1 MNALGWLGVGLLGG
15 VGALARFMLDGF
27 VDARSAAGFP
37 WGTFAVNI
45 SGALTLGLLTGIALH
60 GNALVLIGAA
70 TIGSY
75 TTFSTWMLETDRSV
89 EDGRLPAAVLNVIL
103 TLAVGLAA
111 THCRHSSPD
120 RIERKLSTHCGHC
133 GLGR

>member
-15 VGALARFMLDGF
+15 VGALARFMVDGL
-27 VDARSAAGFP
+27 VDARFAAGFP

-45 SGALTLGLLTGIALH
+45 SGALALGLLAGVALH
-60 GNALVLIGAA
+60 GNALILIGAA
-70 TIGSY
+70 TLGSY

-89 EDGRLPAAVLNVIL
+89 EDDRMPAAVLNVIL

-111 THCRHSSPD
+111 A
-120 RIERKLSTHCGHC
+120 E
-133 GLGR
+133 LGRLIGGAL